1 MSKKL
6 LCLLTALFS
15 FVQFSFA
22 ADYRL
27 GQETEATEL
36 VAKLAKKDKKKEDKK
51 KDAKKGKSKKE
62 QEPPEEE
69 EITGEV
75 TAINV
80 DKNKSNSAGYF
91 SGIAKGVL
99 DQVQKGSPESLMSAY
114 ESLKKA
120 SVDYQEN
127 ERVLVFIIIET
138 LRIVWPSQTQG
149 LNLDLP
155 SVPARNVYTGAIESA
170 KNGIYDTST
179 GNADFLA
186 NALPS
191 LVLKSPVTNRD
202 YYPEA
207 EANLKAA
214 LGFSPKSV
222 LANYLLALLYSKSNR
237 NAEAVDLL
245 KSVAQESKAFEIHYL
260 LATCLNA
267 LGRYEESKNVT
278 DNLIVLY
285 PSSIDLLKLLS
296 RNAYSCGDYNTAER
310 YALMALQQNPADSEM
325 VLFRAKIFVAT
336 GEYLKA
342 TSLLDVYA
350 KSNTSAKDYL
360 LLRSRVQKE
369 WNKNTALAV
378 STIEKALSLYP
389 NDLDAILAA
398 AELAGESGITIGNK
412 SGAELANQV
421 LAVEPDNQQAL
432 SFLIQTLAQEGKW
445 GEAYASSKKIMARPN
460 PSIDAICAHVRI
472 CLALGY
478 YAEAWE
484 KASAL
489 YSKSSDN
496 EKAVQLY
503 VESMVQTGKSAQAS
517 RYINGAINNASS
529 SMKSF
534 LLYQR
539 SFLASDEAS
548 QLSDLRSAVIANP
561 RNSDALFRMYKIYF
575 SKQDYRK
582 AQYYLRQ
589 VIALNP
595 NKQQYLKLNSDLDK
609 LIR

>member
-1 MSKKL
+1 MLKKP

-15 FVQFSFA
+15 LCVAAFG
-22 ADYRL
+22 ADYYL
-27 GQETEATEL
+27 GQEPQDRIY
-36 VAKLAKKDKKKEDKK
+36 LAKASKKTEKKSDKKSDKK
-51 KDAKKGKSKKE
+51 SKSKKGS
-62 QEPPEEE
+62 EPEAEE
-69 EITGEV
+69 EITGPV

-80 DKNKSNSAGYF
+80 QRNKDDLAGYF
-91 SGIAKGVL
+91 TGIHKSVL
-99 DQVQKGSPESLMSAY
+99 EQVQKGSPESLMSAY
-114 ESLKKA
+114 ESLRKA
-120 SVDYQEN
+120 SVDYKEN
-127 ERVLVFIIIET
+127 ERVLVFIIVET
-138 LRIVWPSQTQG
+138 LKIVWPSQAQNV
-149 LNLDLP
+149 NLDSP
-155 SVPARNVYTGAIESA
+155 SVPERNIYTGAIEAA

-179 GNADFLA
+179 GNGDFLA

-191 LVLKSPVTNRD
+191 LALKSPITNRD

-207 EANLKAA
+207 ESHLKSA
-214 LGFSPKSV
+214 LSIAPKSV
-222 LANYLLALLYSKSNR
+222 LANYLLALLYSKSR
-237 NAEAVDLL
+237 RYAEAVDHL
-245 KSVAQESKAFEIHYL
+245 KSIAQESKAFEVHYL

-267 LGRYEESKNVT
+267 LGRYEESKSVT

-296 RNAYSCGDYNTAER
+296 RNAYSSGDYNTAER
-310 YALMALQQNPADSEM
+310 YALMALQQNPADLEM

-342 TSLLDVYA
+342 TSLLDVYS
-350 KSNTSAKDYL
+350 KSNSTTKDYL
-360 LLRSRVQKE
+360 LLRARVQKE
-369 WNKNTALAV
+369 WNKNTTLAV
-378 STIEKALSLYP
+378 ATIEKALSLYP
-389 NDLDAILAA
+389 NDLDALLAA
-398 AELAGESGITIGNK
+398 AELAGESGVTIAKK
-412 SGAELANQV
+412 SGAELAGQV

-445 GEAYASSKKIMARPN
+445 SEAYASSKKIMAGSS
-460 PSIDAICAHVRI
+460 PSIDSVCAHTRI

-489 YSKSSDN
+489 YNKSPSN
-496 EKAVQLY
+496 EKAIQLY
-503 VESMVQTGKSAQAS
+503 VESMVQTGRAAQAS
-517 RYINGAINNASS
+517 RYINTAINGASS

-575 SKQDYRK
+575 TKQDYRK

>member
-1 MSKKL
+1 MPKKL

-15 FVQFSFA
+15 LLGMAFC
-22 ADYRL
+22 ADYYPGEDFQPTAL
-27 GQETEATEL
+27 
-36 VAKLAKKDKKKEDKK
+36 LAKASKKSGKKKADSKS
-51 KDAKKGKSKKE
+51 KSKKGQE
-62 QEPPEEE
+62 QAVDEEE
-69 EITGEV
+69 LGEV

-80 DKNKSNSAGYF
+80 DRSKNEGAGYF
-91 SGIAKGVL
+91 SGISKSVL
-99 DQVQKGSPESLMSAY
+99 EQAQNGSPESLLSAY
-114 ESLKKA
+114 ESLKKL
-120 SVDYQEN
+120 SVDYKEN
-127 ERVLVFIIIET
+127 ERVLVYIIVET
-138 LRIVWPSQTQG
+138 LKIVWPSQAQG
-149 LNLDLP
+149 LNLEAP
-155 SVPARNVYTGAIESA
+155 SVPARNVYTGAIEAA

-179 GNADFLA
+179 GNGDFLA

-202 YYPEA
+202 YYPES
-207 EANLKAA
+207 EERLRAA
-214 LGFSPKSV
+214 LAISPKSV
-222 LANYLLALLYSKSNR
+222 LANYLLALLCSKSNR
-237 NAEAVDLL
+237 AAEAVDLL
-245 KSVAQESKAFEIHYL
+245 KVAAQESKAFEVHYL

-267 LGRYEESKNVT
+267 LGRYEESKAVT

-296 RNAYSCGDYNTAER
+296 RNAYASGDYNTAER
-310 YALMALQQNPADSEM
+310 YALMALQQNPADLEM

-350 KSNTSAKDYL
+350 KSGANSKDYL
-360 LLRSRVQKE
+360 LLRARVQKE
-369 WNKNTALAV
+369 WNKNTTQAV
-378 STIEKALSLYP
+378 ATIEKALSLYP
-389 NDLDAILAA
+389 NDLEALLAA
-398 AELAGESGITIGNK
+398 AELAGESGILIGKK

-445 GEAYASSKKIMARPN
+445 SEAYASSKKIMARPN
-460 PSIDAICAHVRI
+460 PSIDAICAHTRI

-478 YAEAWE
+478 YAEAWD
-484 KASAL
+484 KAAAL
-489 YSKSSDN
+489 YNKSSNN
-496 EKAVQLY
+496 EKAIQLY
-503 VESMVQTGKSAQAS
+503 VESMVRTGRAAQAS
-517 RYINGAINNASS
+517 RYINGALGSASS

-539 SFLASDEAS
+539 SFLAADEAS

-561 RNSDALFRMYKIYF
+561 RNSDALFRMYRIYYA
-575 SKQDYRK
+575 KQDYRK

-595 NKQQYLKLNSDLDK
+595 NKQQYLKLNSELDK

>member
-15 FVQFSFA
+15 LLCAAFS
-22 ADYRL
+22 ADYYFS
-27 GQETEATEL
+27 GETQDRIY
-36 VAKLAKKDKKKEDKK
+36 LAKTSKKTEKKSDKKADKK
-51 KDAKKGKSKKE
+51 SKSKKG
-62 QEPPEEE
+62 QEPLAED
-69 EITGEV
+69 EIVGEV

-80 DKNKSNSAGYF
+80 DRGRGEPAGYF
-91 SGIAKGVL
+91 SGISKSVL
-99 DQVQKGSPESLMSAY
+99 ELVQKGSPESLLSAY
-114 ESLKKA
+114 EGLKKA
-120 SVDYQEN
+120 SVDYKEN
-127 ERVLVFIIIET
+127 ERVLVFIIVET
-138 LRIVWPSQTQG
+138 LNIVWPSQTQG
-149 LNLDLP
+149 LNLDAP
-155 SVPARNVYTGAIESA
+155 AVPDRNIYTGAIEAA

-179 GNADFLA
+179 GNNDFLA

-191 LVLKSPVTNRD
+191 LVLRSPVTNKD

-207 EANLKAA
+207 ESHLKTA
-214 LGFSPKSV
+214 LSFAPKSV

-237 NAEAVDLL
+237 NLESVDLL
-245 KSVAQESKAFEIHYL
+245 KVAAQESKAFEIHYL

-267 LGRYEESKNVT
+267 LGRYEESKSVT

-296 RNAYSCGDYNTAER
+296 RNAYSSGDYNTAER
-310 YALMALQQNPADSEM
+310 YALMALQQNPSDLEM

-350 KSNTSAKDYL
+350 KSNTSARDYL
-360 LLRSRVQKE
+360 LLRARVQKE
-369 WNKNTALAV
+369 WNKNTTLAV

-389 NDLDAILAA
+389 NDLEALLAA
-398 AELAGESGITIGNK
+398 AELAGESGITIGK
-412 SGAELANQV
+412 RSGAELAGQV

-445 GEAYASSKKIMARPN
+445 SEAYASSKKIMAGPA
-460 PSIDAICAHVRI
+460 PSIDSICAHTRI

-489 YSKSSDN
+489 YGKSPNN

-503 VESMVQTGKSAQAS
+503 VESMVRTGKAAQAS
-517 RYINGAINNASS
+517 RYINGAINGASS

-534 LLYQR
+534 FLYQR
-539 SFLASDEAS
+539 SFLASDEPT

-595 NKQQYLKLNSDLDK
+595 NKQQYLKLNADLDK